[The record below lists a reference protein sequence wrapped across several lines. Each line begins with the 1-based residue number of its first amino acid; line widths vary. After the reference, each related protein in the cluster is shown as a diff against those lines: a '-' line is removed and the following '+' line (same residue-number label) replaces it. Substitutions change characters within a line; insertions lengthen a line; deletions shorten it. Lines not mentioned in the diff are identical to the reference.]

1 MPRVVKR
8 SASQPVKSAPSRRGV
23 PLTLFVPPQLSQ
35 PVEKP
40 PSGPQW
46 VHEVKLDGY
55 RMAARIDGGHAQL
68 LTRTGLDW
76 TDKYPSVVAALANLN
91 VKTAYL
97 DGELCG
103 VDEAGLPSFAQTQAA
118 TDGEREVRLVYYAF
132 DILHLDGRDVS
143 SLPLIERKAL
153 LEPLVANKPGLQF
166 NGHDTGDGE
175 LILKHAGKLG
185 FEGVV
190 SKTIDAPYAP
200 GNRGLWRKAK
210 ALNRQEFVVVGWS
223 DPEGTRPHLGA
234 LLLGYYTDDGKLI
247 YAGRVGTGMPVKVLA
262 DIRRRLEPLARK
274 TSPLSVPPPRSTRFG
289 SPLVL
294 SRVHWA
300 EPKLVA
306 EITYL
311 TWTSDNLLRHTVYVG
326 LGRTSRRSRCGGTPR
341 ARISATGAFPCPV
354 LSVSLPR

>member
-8 SASQPVKSAPSRRGV
+8 SASQAVKSGPSRQGV
-23 PLTLFVPPQLSQ
+23 PLPSFVRPQLSQ

-46 VHEVKLDGY
+46 VHEIKLDGF
-55 RMAARIDGGHAQL
+55 RMAARIDNRRVQL
-68 LTRTGLDW
+68 LPRTGLDW
-76 TDKYPSVVAALANLN
+76 TNKYPSAIAALANVK
-91 VKTAYL
+91 VKTAYI

-118 TDGEREVRLVYYAF
+118 TDGERGVHLVYYAF
-132 DILHLDGRDVS
+132 DLLHLGGWDIS
-143 SLPLIERKAL
+143 NLQLIERKAL
-153 LEPLVANKPGLQF
+153 LEPLVKDKPGLQF
-166 NGHDTGDGE
+166 NGHEARDGE

-200 GNRGLWRKAK
+200 GNRRLWRKAK
-210 ALNRQEFVVVGWS
+210 ALNRQEFVIVGWS
-223 DPEGTRPHLGA
+223 DPEGSRPHLGA
-234 LLLGYYTDDGKLI
+234 LLLGYYTDDAKLI
-247 YAGRVGTGMPVKVLA
+247 YAGRVGTGMPDKVLA
-262 DIRRRLEPLARK
+262 DLRRRLDPLARK
-274 TSPLSVPPPRSTRFG
+274 TPPLNVLTPRKTRLG

-294 SRVHWA
+294 SRVHWV

-311 TWTSDNLLRHTVYVG
+311 TWTADNLLRHTVYVG
-326 LGRTSRRSRCGGTPR
+326 LREDKPAAQARRET
-341 ARISATGAFPCPV
+341 ARSE
-354 LSVSLPR
+354 

>member
-1 MPRVVKR
+1 MPPRVVKR
-8 SASQPVKSAPSRRGV
+8 SVSRAARSGPQPGGQRAS
-23 PLTLFVPPQLSQ
+23 PLPGFVPPQLSQ

-46 VHEVKLDGY
+46 LHEIKLDGF
-55 RMAARIDGGHAQL
+55 RMAGRIDHGRAQL

-76 TDKYPSVVAALANLN
+76 TDKYPSIITALAN
-91 VKTAYL
+91 VKARTAYI

-103 VDEAGLPSFAQTQAA
+103 VDDAGLPSFAQTQAA
-118 TDGEREVRLVYYAF
+118 TDGERGARLVYYAF
-132 DILHLDGRDVS
+132 DLLHLDGRDIS
-143 SLPLIERKAL
+143 GLPLVERKAL
-153 LEPLVANKPGLQF
+153 LELLVANKPGLQF
-166 NGHDTGDGE
+166 NGHEAGDGE

-185 FEGVV
+185 LEGVV

-210 ALNRQEFVVVGWS
+210 WLNRQDFVVVGWS

-262 DIRRRLEPLARK
+262 DLRQRLEPLSRPK
-274 TSPLSVPPPRSTRFG
+274 SPLNVPPPRKTRFG

-294 SRVHWA
+294 SRVHWV
-300 EPKLVA
+300 EPELVA

-311 TWTSDNLLRHTVYVG
+311 TWTADGLLRHTVFVG
-326 LGRTSRRSRCGGTPR
+326 LREDKPAPDVRREAARTP
-341 ARISATGAFPCPV
+341 
-354 LSVSLPR
+354 

>member
-1 MPRVVKR
+1 MPRIVKR
-8 SASQPVKSAPSRRGV
+8 SASEAVESGPSRRSRPNV
-23 PLTLFVPPQLSQ
+23 PLPPFVPPQLSQ
-35 PVEKP
+35 PVERP

-46 VHEVKLDGY
+46 VHEIKLDGF
-55 RMAARIDGGHAQL
+55 RMAARIDNGGVLL

-76 TDKYPSVVAALANLN
+76 TNKYPAAVAALAN
-91 VKTAYL
+91 VKAKTAYI

-103 VDEAGLPSFAQTQAA
+103 VDAAGLPSFAQTQAA
-118 TDGEREVRLVYYAF
+118 TDGERGVHLVYYAF
-132 DILHLDGRDVS
+132 DLLHVGGWDISNLE
-143 SLPLIERKAL
+143 LLKRKEL

-166 NGHDTGDGE
+166 NGHATGDGNIF
-175 LILKHAGKLG
+175 LQHAGKLG

-223 DPEGTRPHLGA
+223 DPEGSRPHLGA

-262 DIRRRLEPLARK
+262 DLRRRLDPLVRK
-274 TSPLSVPPPRSTRFG
+274 SSPLSVPPPRGTRFG

-294 SRVHWA
+294 SRVHWV
-300 EPKLVA
+300 EPRLVA

-311 TWTSDNLLRHTVYVG
+311 TWTADNLLRHTVYVG
-326 LGRTSRRSRCGGTPR
+326 LREDKPAQEVRR
-341 ARISATGAFPCPV
+341 
-354 LSVSLPR
+354 

>member
-1 MPRVVKR
+1 
-8 SASQPVKSAPSRRGV
+8 
-23 PLTLFVPPQLSQ
+23 
-35 PVEKP
+35 
-40 PSGPQW
+40 
-46 VHEVKLDGY
+46 
-55 RMAARIDGGHAQL
+55 MAARIDNGRAQL

-76 TDKYPSVVAALANLN
+76 ADKYPSVVAAVAN
-91 VKTAYL
+91 VKAKTAYI

-132 DILHLDGRDVS
+132 DLLHLDGRDVS
-143 SLPLIERKAL
+143 PLPLIERKAQ

-166 NGHDTGDGE
+166 NRHETGDGE
-175 LILKHAGKLG
+175 LILNHAGKLG

-190 SKTIDAPYAP
+190 SKTIDAPYEP

-210 ALNRQEFVVVGWS
+210 WLNRQEFVIVGWS
-223 DPEGTRPHLGA
+223 DPEGSRPHLGA

-247 YAGRVGTGMPVKVLA
+247 YAGRVCTGMPVKVLA
-262 DIRRRLEPLARK
+262 DLRRRLDPLARK
-274 TSPLSVPPPRSTRFG
+274 TSPLSAPPPRSTRFG

-294 SRVHWA
+294 SRVHWV

-311 TWTSDNLLRHTVYVG
+311 TWTGDGLLRHTVYVG
-326 LGRTSRRSRCGGTPR
+326 LREDKPATDVRREAG
-341 ARISATGAFPCPV
+341 SAFSG
-354 LSVSLPR
+354 

>member
-1 MPRVVKR
+1 MSRVVKR
-8 SASQPVKSAPSRRGV
+8 SASQAVKSSWSRRNA
-23 PLTLFVPPQLSQ
+23 PLPDFIRPQLSQ
-35 PVEKP
+35 RVEKP

-46 VHEVKLDGY
+46 LHEIKLDGY
-55 RMAARIDGGHAQL
+55 RMAARIDSGRAQL

-76 TDKYPSVVAALANLN
+76 TNKYPSVIAALANAKA
-91 VKTAYL
+91 KTAYI

-103 VDEAGLPSFAQTQAA
+103 VDDAGLPSFAHTQSA

-132 DILHLDGRDVS
+132 DLLHLDGEDVS
-143 SLPLIERKAL
+143 RLPLIERKAL
-153 LEPLVANKPGLQF
+153 LEPLTADKPGLQF
-166 NGHDTGDGE
+166 NGHETGDGE
-175 LILKHAGKLG
+175 VILRHAGKLG
-185 FEGVV
+185 FAGVV
-190 SKTIDAPYAP
+190 SKTIDAPNAR

-210 ALNRQEFVVVGWS
+210 CLNRQEFVVVGWT

-247 YAGRVGTGMPVKVLA
+247 YAGRVGTGMPDKVLA
-262 DIRRRLEPLARK
+262 DLRRRLEPLGRP

-294 SRVHWA
+294 SRVHWV

-311 TWTSDNLLRHTVYVG
+311 TCTADGLLRHTVYVG
-326 LGRTSRRSRCGGTPR
+326 LREDKPADQVRRE
-341 ARISATGAFPCPV
+341 GAQV
-354 LSVSLPR
+354 R

>member
-1 MPRVVKR
+1 MSRVVKHP
-8 SASQPVKSAPSRRGV
+8 APQGAKAGPSRRDA
-23 PLTLFVPPQLSQ
+23 PLPRFVPPQLSQ

-46 VHEVKLDGY
+46 LHEIKLDGF
-55 RMAARIDGGHAQL
+55 RMAARIDNGRVQL

-76 TDKYPSVVAALANLN
+76 THKYPGAIAALANVR
-91 VKTAYL
+91 VKNAYL

-103 VDEAGLPSFAQTQAA
+103 VDEQGLPSFSWTQAA
-118 TDGEREVRLVYYAF
+118 TDGERGVHLVYYSF
-132 DILHLDGRDVS
+132 DLLHLDGLDVS
-143 SLPLIERKAL
+143 SLQLIERKAL
-153 LEPLVANKPGLQF
+153 LEPLVKDKPGLQF
-166 NGHDTGDGE
+166 NGHEAGDGE

-234 LLLGYYTDDGKLI
+234 LLLGYYTEDRKLI
-247 YAGRVGTGMPVKVLA
+247 HAGRVGTGMPVKVLA
-262 DIRRRLEPLARK
+262 DLRRRLDSLARK
-274 TSPLSVPPPRSTRFG
+274 TSPLSVPPPGSMRFG

-294 SRVHWA
+294 SRVHWV
-300 EPKLVA
+300 EPQLVA

-311 TWTSDNLLRHTVYVG
+311 TWTADNLLRHTVYAG
-326 LGRTSRRSRCGGTPR
+326 LREDKPAEQVRRET
-341 ARISATGAFPCPV
+341 ARSQ
-354 LSVSLPR
+354 